1 MKRNTI
7 IILTIIVLTLTSAC
21 SRKSSTYTDESKKIT
36 VCTSFYAMYDFSK
49 KIGGDKI
56 NLISLVPSGIEPHD
70 WEPSP
75 KDIAN
80 LEKADVLIYN
90 GAGMEGWIDKVINSL
105 SNKKLL
111 TIETSAKINLLQNED
126 NDEDLK
132 YDPHVWLNPLNVK
145 IQMEEIKNAFI
156 KADPVNKDYYEK
168 NFLENSKKLDNLDK
182 EYKNAVLSFKS
193 KDIVVSHKAFG
204 YLCRAYGLNQ
214 VAIEG
219 LSGDVEPTPSKMAE
233 IVKFAKNNNVKYIF
247 FEELLTPKVAQVI
260 ANEAGAKTAVLNP
273 FEGLKEEDIKNGKD
287 YFSVMRENLDALK
300 QALQ

>member
-1 MKRNTI
+1 MKRKVLLILII
-7 IILTIIVLTLTSAC
+7 IILISACAC
-21 SRKSSTYTDESKKIT
+21 SRRSSTYTDETKKIA

-56 NLISLVPSGIEPHD
+56 NLINLVPSGIEPHD

-105 SNKKLL
+105 SNKK
-111 TIETSAKINLLQNED
+111 IIVVETSKKINLLQNED
-126 NDEDLK
+126 SDEDLK
-132 YDPHVWLNPLNVK
+132 YDPHVWLNPLNAK
-145 IQMEEIKNAFI
+145 IQMEAIKDAFI
-156 KADPVNKDYYEK
+156 KADPSNKDYYEK
-168 NFLENSKKLDNLDK
+168 NFLENSAKLDELDK

-204 YLCRAYGLNQ
+204 YLCSTYGLNQ

-219 LSGDVEPTPSKMAE
+219 MSADVEPTPSKMAE
-233 IVKFAKNNNVKYIF
+233 IVKFAKDNKVKYIF
-247 FEELLTPKVAQVI
+247 FEELISPKVAQVI
-260 ANEAGAKTAVLNP
+260 ANESGAETAVLNP
-273 FEGLKEEDIKNGKD
+273 FEGLNEEDIKKGKD
-287 YFSVMRENLDALK
+287 YFSVMKENLEILK
-300 QALQ
+300 TALQ